1 MIMIALYQVREQR
14 LGDEGIIARALDLAE
29 QIPACAAGIEGIQDD
44 VALGLERHHRRAF
57 GIGDDMP
64 VASPDR
70 VGHEAPSCRRLRSE
84 ERRVGKECVSTC
96 RSRWSPDPYKQKTTD
111 IKLGVQSTCIYA
123 IRM

>member
-1 MIMIALYQVREQR
+1 MRISDWSSDVCSSDLRTSEKLLRVADPLIMIALSQVREQR

-64 VASPDR
+64 VEIGRA
-70 VGHEAPSCRRLRSE
+70 SCR
-84 ERRVGKECVSTC
+84 ERVCQYV
-96 RSRWSPDPYKQKTTD
+96 
-111 IKLGVQSTCIYA
+111 
-123 IRM
+123 

>member
-1 MIMIALYQVREQR
+1 MRISDWSSDVCSSDLRTSEKLLRVADPLIMIALSQVREQR

-57 GIGDDMP
+57 GIGADMP

-70 VGHEAPSCRRLRSE
+70 VGHEAP
-84 ERRVGKECVSTC
+84 
-96 RSRWSPDPYKQKTTD
+96 
-111 IKLGVQSTCIYA
+111 
-123 IRM
+123 